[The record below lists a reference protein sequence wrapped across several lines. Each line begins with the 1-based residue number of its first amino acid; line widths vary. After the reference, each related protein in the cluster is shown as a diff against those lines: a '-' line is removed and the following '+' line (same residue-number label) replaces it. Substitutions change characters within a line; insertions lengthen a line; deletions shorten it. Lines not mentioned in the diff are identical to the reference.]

1 MKPVNWPKSF
11 QIFKYNIESTPG
23 LNKIQVFTANTT
35 CKFDNGNRVK
45 SCFEFFGKFRKNQFS
60 NYDKNFVVFR
70 VQDLNLEC
78 DIIQKLVN
86 KKI

>member
-60 NYDKNFVVFR
+60 KYDKNFVVFR